1 MNGPVTNTEQP
12 GISHLGVYQNCFN
25 KFKDGYDTQ
34 NNGQNYFV
42 GSNQVN
48 FDSFSSEGY
57 NDYIN
62 TPDAWNSSTAP
73 NYNSYCNQSHQL
85 NPTSPINVSV
95 LQGSEGTGSWSTSFN
110 RYMEERMDDAIGVLQ
125 KHAESCSYSP
135 QIDCDVPSLSFP
147 NPSQGNT
154 LNVTPLSV
162 QPHVLNNNKEED
174 FKPVKVIRKKK
185 TNRKKEPNN
194 NKKSASGYAH
204 FFRERQARIKEENK
218 TASFGEISK
227 IVASEWEALSIDE
240 KAVYKRKAEN
250 EKNNQFKDIALNHAM
265 AVAGI
270 K

>member
-48 FDSFSSEGY
+48 FDSYSSEGY

-62 TPDAWNSSTAP
+62 TPDAWNGSTAQ

-85 NPTSPINVSV
+85 NPTLPINVSA

-110 RYMEERMDDAIGVLQ
+110 GYMEERLDDAIGVLQ

-147 NPSQGNT
+147 NPSQSNT

-185 TNRKKEPNN
+185 INRKKEPNN

-227 IVASEWEALSIDE
+227 IVASEWEALSNNE